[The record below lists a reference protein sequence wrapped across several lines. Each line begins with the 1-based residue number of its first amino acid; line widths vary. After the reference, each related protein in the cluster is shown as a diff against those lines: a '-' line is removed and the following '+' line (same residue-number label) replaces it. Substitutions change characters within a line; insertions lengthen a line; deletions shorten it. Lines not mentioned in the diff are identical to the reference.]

1 MSYTIYRWTVVS
13 LLILYFL
20 LLPRI
25 TRPGRSNEPRRVP
38 AGRLRLQVIV
48 AGLLTAF
55 FGLLTGLELWVNLTR
70 KETSDWHL
78 NLVEHTPVAVVL
90 IAILCIVDVTVPL
103 LFALSIRWIRGCAIK
118 WRATPGGN

>member
-1 MSYTIYRWTVVS
+1 MSYYTIYRWTVVS
-13 LLILYFL
+13 FLILYFL

-25 TRPGRSNEPRRVP
+25 TRPGRSEPRRVP
-38 AGRLRLQVIV
+38 VGRLRLQVIV

-78 NLVEHTPVAVVL
+78 NLVEHTPVGVVL
-90 IAILCIVDVTVPL
+90 MTILGVFDVTVPL
-103 LFALSIRWIRGCAIK
+103 LFALSIRWIRRCALK
-118 WRATPGGN
+118 

>member
-1 MSYTIYRWTVVS
+1 MTYTIYRWTVVS

-25 TRPGRSNEPRRVP
+25 TRPGPSNEPRRIP

-70 KETSDWHL
+70 KETSDWQL

-90 IAILCIVDVTVPL
+90 MTIIGVFDVTVPL
-103 LFALSIRWIRGCAIK
+103 LFALSIRWIRRCALK
-118 WRATPGGN
+118 